1 MYEQWLC
8 LMFNLS
14 PICWFDKQMYL
25 KYFLSYLSF
34 KAIRFSISRILFTF
48 LEIEWCYICSRL
60 VAIWIIWSD
69 DDYADELQV
78 ETVEG
83 LKELHIPSG
92 IQPGDTVKL
101 QNMGV
106 PKTNERF
113 RRGDHIFIVDIQIPK
128 RIRSGAFVI
137 LSFLSFPAVEN
148 LILVIEQIWRRHG
161 QMKKGN
167 FILKSLV

>member
-1 MYEQWLC
+1 M
-8 LMFNLS
+8 
-14 PICWFDKQMYL
+14 
-25 KYFLSYLSF
+25 
-34 KAIRFSISRILFTF
+34 
-48 LEIEWCYICSRL
+48 
-60 VAIWIIWSD
+60 
-69 DDYADELQV
+69 

-137 LSFLSFPAVEN
+137 FSFLSFPS
-148 LILVIEQIWRRHG
+148 QP
-161 QMKKGN
+161 
-167 FILKSLV
+167 LKT